1 MTNEIRRLLDLIG
14 DLTEKVSGEV
24 KMNIK
29 TGIEKAAGLATDD
42 MKPYYK
48 SIVDKINWMEN
59 EHETAGH
66 NIERIWQELK
76 HLVILAFSK
85 SFDRK
90 GSIVDWY
97 SGRGFAWQ
105 LDEAICMKIG
115 LQFDAQPT
123 LTDCGWRTHVRFDTE
138 LANGPVPA
146 CLEQF
151 MFDLDSCSDS
161 YLRSENNIHAFV
173 EHAYG
178 ASLPRYTEIVMCD
191 ADAREALDWLRS
203 HSALVRLTME

>member
-1 MTNEIRRLLDLIG
+1 MISEITRLLDLISSI
-14 DLTEKVSGEV
+14 TEKVSGEV

-29 TGIEKAAGLATDD
+29 TSIENAAALSTDD
-42 MKPYYK
+42 LKPHCR
-48 SIVDKINWMEN
+48 SLVDKINWMEN

-66 NIERIWQELK
+66 NIERIWQELN

-105 LDEAICMKIG
+105 LDEAICEKIG

-138 LANGPVPA
+138 MANGPVPA

-161 YLRSENNIHAFV
+161 YLRSENNIHVFV
-173 EHAYG
+173 KHAYG
-178 ASLPRYTEIVMCD
+178 AHLPRYTEIAMCD

-203 HSALVRLTME
+203 HSALVRLSI